1 MTLPLQLFWVAVV
14 VGLAALWLSYHA
26 RTLGRAAKAGMGRWR
41 S

>member
-26 RTLGRAAKAGMGRWR
+26 RNLGRSLRGWL